1 MRPAQHLNASF
12 FVVGSD
18 DSRVNADRYI
28 LKYSGSSIINAI
40 SLETED
46 AHKSADGKQTKQGK
60 LPVQT
65 RTDKLTCLA
74 CQRSRWQRQSA
85 GYRLDLEG
93 VRDLQE
99 ARFYLIDLK
108 QELAEFLAE
117 K

>member
-1 MRPAQHLNASF
+1 ML
-12 FVVGSD
+12 
-18 DSRVNADRYI
+18 
-28 LKYSGSSIINAI
+28 
-40 SLETED
+40 T
-46 AHKSADGKQTKQGK
+46 KQTKRDKGNY
-60 LPVQT
+60 PNSDSSG
-65 RTDKLTCLA
+65 TDKLTYLA

-85 GYRLDLEG
+85 GYRLDLES